1 MDLCKQ
7 SVRAIAQRTRWNS
20 SLSKREGN
28 WTPFLKRRRKVFYVC
43 RVCIQDSSFNN
54 SDNDAMKLS
63 VNEAKLTGLWAR
75 NCATITKVLILNL
88 PSGPKI
94 SGLFEKQVPGA
105 ELTFAK
111 TSGTVTG
118 DRERVGQWLTS
129 SSPVTIPETISRR
142 ISAPVPLCSRRIA
155 FFWALPK

>member
-28 WTPFLKRRRKVFYVC
+28 WTPFLKRRRKVFYVG
-43 RVCIQDSSFNN
+43 RVCIQVSIILIMIQWSYQ
-54 SDNDAMKLS
+54 
-63 VNEAKLTGLWAR
+63 LTKQNWLVCELGTVLLLQRFWWAR
-75 NCATITKVLILNL
+75 KV
-88 PSGPKI
+88 

-129 SSPVTIPETISRR
+129 SSPVTISETISRR
-142 ISAPVPLCSRRIA
+142 ISAPVPFCSRPIA
-155 FFWALPK
+155 FF

>member
-43 RVCIQDSSFNN
+43 IQDSSFNN
-54 SDNDAMKLS
+54 SDNDTMKLS
-63 VNEAKLTGLWAR
+63 VNEAKLTGLWPR

-88 PSGPKI
+88 PSSRKV

-129 SSPVTIPETISRR
+129 SSPVTLPETISRR
-142 ISAPVPLCSRRIA
+142 ISAPVPFCSRRTA